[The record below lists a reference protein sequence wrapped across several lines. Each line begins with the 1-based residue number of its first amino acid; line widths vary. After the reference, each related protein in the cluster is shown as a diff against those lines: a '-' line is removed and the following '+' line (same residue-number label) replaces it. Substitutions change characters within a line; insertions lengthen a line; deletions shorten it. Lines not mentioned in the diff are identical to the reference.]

1 MRGRRKVIVPN
12 IATALKSEIGRIAR
26 KEIRSETGD
35 LKKATAQYRTHIAA
49 LRKRLDQLER
59 MLKRTSKVAAKAT
72 AQSGRAAP
80 AAEDDSEGGVQRRFS
95 AKRLASTRAKLGLS
109 AADFA
114 ALIGVSGLSVYK
126 WEQGKARPRAKQLE
140 AIASVRGI
148 GKREAAERLAAIR
161 SKPAASSKTAAT
173 SARGARRK
181 AVAKKRVVAGNG
193 RRRRATA

>member
-1 MRGRRKVIVPN
+1 MPN
-12 IATALKSEIGRIAR
+12 IATALKSEIARVAR

-49 LRKRLDQLER
+49 LRRRIDQLER
-59 MLKRTSKVAAKAT
+59 LVKRTSKLASAGAAG
-72 AQSGRAAP
+72 GRKAP
-80 AAEDDSEGGVQRRFS
+80 AEQDDSEGGTQRRFS
-95 AKRLASTRAKLGLS
+95 AKRLAATRAKLGIS

-148 GKREAAERLAAIR
+148 GKKEAAARLEAIR
-161 SKPAASSKTAAT
+161 AQSAPAGKRAAAKKPAA
-173 SARGARRK
+173 
-181 AVAKKRVVAGNG
+181 KKRAAASGG
-193 RRRRATA
+193 RGRQRATA